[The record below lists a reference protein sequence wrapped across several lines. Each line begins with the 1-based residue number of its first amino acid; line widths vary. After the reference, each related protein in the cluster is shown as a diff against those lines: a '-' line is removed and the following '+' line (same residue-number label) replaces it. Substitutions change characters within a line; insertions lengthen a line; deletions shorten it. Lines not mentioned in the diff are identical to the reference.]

1 MIVFFPVTAKLQELI
16 FVLKVADTCSFKKNS
31 NVNKLTQIWTWLVM
45 KISKNIKGMKSN
57 PEQKQFN
64 FICNQQYKIILT
76 VMKLLPF
83 FFPSCNS
90 VYNSIKMI
98 LSNVFMY
105 YIA

>member
-1 MIVFFPVTAKLQELI
+1 
-16 FVLKVADTCSFKKNS
+16 
-31 NVNKLTQIWTWLVM
+31 M

-64 FICNQQYKIILT
+64 FICNQQYKNNPYCDEI
-76 VMKLLPF
+76 VNN